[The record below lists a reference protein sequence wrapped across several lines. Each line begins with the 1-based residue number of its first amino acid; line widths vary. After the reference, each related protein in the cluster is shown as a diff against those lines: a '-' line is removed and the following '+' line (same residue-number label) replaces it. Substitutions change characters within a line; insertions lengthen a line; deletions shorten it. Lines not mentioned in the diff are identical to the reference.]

1 MKITKHWVP
10 ASFFAVGLMMT
21 GSIAPSAFGTP
32 QEQGYYR
39 EHPDLR
45 QLVDQTQ
52 NDLRSA
58 RELEHEKGK
67 EQDRYRHAQK
77 SLSTFDRHL
86 TKGKFD
92 KDTLDQAIEDIQN
105 ILDHNTLQ
113 SSSRDALLSDV
124 QNLRMARKA
133 H

>member
-10 ASFFAVGLMMT
+10 ASFFTVGLMMT
-21 GSIAPSAFGTP
+21 GSITPSVFGTP